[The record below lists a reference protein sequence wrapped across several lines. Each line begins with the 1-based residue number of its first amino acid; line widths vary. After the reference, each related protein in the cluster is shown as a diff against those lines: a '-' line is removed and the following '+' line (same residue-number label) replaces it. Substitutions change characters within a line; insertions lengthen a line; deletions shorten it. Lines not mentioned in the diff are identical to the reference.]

1 MTTTTTADERIQI
14 PGREPLVGA
23 MEAATRHLDAM
34 LFELLG
40 VGYRGRLRAFGG
52 CGGAAEAMKQAET
65 AARQMVRV
73 EEARRDLARAVAH
86 LEGFEAAAA
95 NALLGSSVCTDHLGA
110 SS

>member
-23 MEAATRHLDAM
+23 IEAATRHLDAM
-34 LFELLG
+34 LEYLGGVLG
-40 VGYRGRLRAFGG
+40 VGVEAHYQLD
-52 CGGAAEAMKQAET
+52 AAEAMKQAEN